1 MSDEL
6 ANNRE
11 RLNNCA
17 VKILDRSLPQ
27 WRQQAR
33 IELSQRADQYCK
45 KLHLP
50 CESIDPDKA
59 LVVTGHQPQFF
70 HCGVLM
76 KYILLGQLAKPS
88 GAAALNLVA
97 DSDLPGQVELK
108 IPVRQQLVQKSDVR
122 RKLVSQIIIQQ
133 QGRLSVAR
141 LSPAKLHGDLP
152 MEFQPVPRM
161 NDLDN
166 FQADLEMLQVGDELG
181 ESLRKIG
188 QILQDCQPTAQNLG
202 ELFTLLIH
210 RLVEPLGLNWAELA
224 VSQMAQTESF
234 TAFAADLLARPLETR
249 TCYNTALADYR
260 RENIIRS
267 NLQPLPDLRGGAD
280 PNQLQEMPFWLFR
293 PGEPRQPLFIRHE
306 KAEIIFST
314 APTDTV
320 QLPNELLR
328 ESTALFSAPLEV
340 LNEPDELLK
349 RLSLANIFLRP
360 RALTLTAFVRLF
372 LADYF
377 VHGIGGAK
385 YDRVTDG
392 WIRRFY
398 QVEPPT
404 YACVSA
410 TMHLGL
416 GEFPKPAE
424 IAPQL
429 KGLQQR
435 RRDLQF
441 NPQRYLGENLL
452 EVPKVKSLLQRRR
465 QAIETSCRLREQ
477 RADSLR
483 RREVFEE
490 ISQLNAAILAAT
502 PGILAKVEKDLQLAR
517 QQQKNSNIAFDR
529 EYFFGLF
536 TSEQLE
542 KLKQAGT

>member
-1 MSDEL
+1 MPDEL
-6 ANNRE
+6 AKNRE

-17 VKILDRSLPQ
+17 VKILGKSLSW

-33 IELSQRADQYCK
+33 LELSQRAEQYCK

-50 CESIDPDKA
+50 CESVDPNKA

-76 KYILLGQLAKPS
+76 KYILLGHLAKAS
-88 GAAALNLVA
+88 DAATLNLVA

-108 IPVRQQLVQKSDVR
+108 IPVWQQLVQQSDVR
-122 RKLVSQIIIQQ
+122 RKFVSQIIIQQ
-133 QGRLSVAR
+133 HGRLSVAR
-141 LSPAKLHGDLP
+141 LAPAKLIADLP

-161 NDLDN
+161 SDLDD
-166 FQADLEMLQVGDELG
+166 FQADLEMLQVDDKLS

-188 QILQDCQPTAQNLG
+188 QILQDCQPVAQNLA
-202 ELFTLLIH
+202 ELLTLLVH
-210 RLVEPLGLNWAELA
+210 RLTKPLGLDWAELA
-224 VSQMAQTESF
+224 VSQMAQTVSF
-234 TAFAADLLARPLETR
+234 NAFTADLLARPLETW

-260 RENIIRS
+260 RENKIRS
-267 NLQPLPDLRGGAD
+267 NLQPLPDLRGEAN
-280 PNQLQEMPFWLFR
+280 PNQLLEMPFWVFH
-293 PGEPRQPLFIRHE
+293 PGQPRQRLFVRHE
-306 KAEIIFST
+306 KSNIIFST
-314 APTDTV
+314 GPSDTN
-320 QLPNELLR
+320 QLPIELLR
-328 ESTALFSAPLEV
+328 EPLKI
-340 LNEPDELLK
+340 LLEPAKLLQ
-349 RLSLANIFLRP
+349 RLSLANVFLRP
-360 RALTLTAFVRLF
+360 RALTLTAFTRLF

-398 QVEPPT
+398 QVEPPA

-416 GEFPKPAE
+416 GEFPRPAE
-424 IAPQL
+424 IAPRL

-441 NPQRYLGENLL
+441 NPQRYLGEDFL
-452 EVPKVKSLLQRRR
+452 EVSKIKSLLQRRR
-465 QAIETSCRLREQ
+465 QAIETGCRLRKQQAE
-477 RADSLR
+477 SFR
-483 RREVFEE
+483 RRAVFEE
-490 ISQLNAAILAAT
+490 IAQLNTAILKEA
-502 PGILAKVEKDLQLAR
+502 PGISAEVENDLKITR

-536 TSEQLE
+536 TNEQLN
-542 KLKQAGT
+542 KLMIL